1 MKNALERHNRGEA
14 VVIPVI
20 LRNCA
25 WHQLEF
31 GSIMAATIDGKP
43 ITKFAT
49 HDEGYIQVVEAVS
62 RAIARME
69 AKKLQQTIHIPSP
82 APANP
87 IFQGVDSVF
96 TPRSS
101 NLTLSVIARIMLFE
115 TVLTKL

>member
-49 HDEGYIQVVEAVS
+49 HDEGYVQVVEAVS

-69 AKKLQQTIHIPSP
+69 AKNYSKPYISLHRLRRI
-82 APANP
+82 
-87 IFQGVDSVF
+87 
-96 TPRSS
+96 RSF
-101 NLTLSVIARIMLFE
+101 RE
-115 TVLTKL
+115 